1 VREGEGERERGRLAE
16 REREREGERE
26 KGAHCIGRC
35 VWAAMSAL
43 DRLERLEK
51 LQSRPQGKGGTR
63 KSRFAPRARTGKERG
78 NPTREDTARVEPN
91 GEPQGTP
98 SRQEGKE
105 KDGKQPQGNNGEEED
120 VSVKDKEERTVS
132 KRNVGPRATLP
143 SVGKRKRGTQKEG
156 ANPRTTPSS
165 LTLREIIQRSN
176 NVEKRKPGSEKPK
189 SGGNQSQASV
199 PTQERSTKKDKAD
212 AALAP
217 QVAVVDGKIVVDE
230 VSLRVEAA
238 PARTTPLRR
247 VEEAGTRLNAAT
259 YANRIAPEKWTA
271 EDTSLFYRAI
281 RQFGTDFSLIERL
294 FPGRSRKQ
302 IKRKF
307 KTEEALNPSKVE
319 AALHPAGRNEA
330 DHYRAMIDM
339 LQAAKEAKQREEDGE
354 EDEPQETN
362 TEG

>member
-1 VREGEGERERGRLAE
+1 MREGVC
-16 REREREGERE
+16 
-26 KGAHCIGRC
+26 CIDRWCG
-35 VWAAMSAL
+35 WTSAMSAL

-51 LQSRPQGKGGTR
+51 LQSRPQEKTGAR
-63 KSRFAPRARTGKERG
+63 KSRFTPRATRAGKERG
-78 NPTREDTARVEPN
+78 WNTRDTQEEPTTSDVGDKNKRDDEIRESETVHN
-91 GEPQGTP
+91 
-98 SRQEGKE
+98 KE
-105 KDGKQPQGNNGEEED
+105 KKQRD
-120 VSVKDKEERTVS
+120 VDVQTHSKTKKAAAKKDLGTKS
-132 KRNVGPRATLP
+132 TLTNA
-143 SVGKRKRGTQKEG
+143 GKRKRNGAKESTQ
-156 ANPRTTPSS
+156 PRAASSS

-176 NVEKRKPGSEKPK
+176 TVEKRKPNGDKNK
-189 SGGNQSQASV
+189 SGKNTHPHHAQHQDK
-199 PTQERSTKKDKAD
+199 TTRKDKAD
-212 AALAP
+212 TELAP

-259 YANRIAPEKWTA
+259 YANRTAPEKWTA

-307 KTEEALNPSKVE
+307 KTEEALNPGKVE
-319 AALHPAGRNEA
+319 AALHPVGRNEA

-339 LQAAKEAKQREEDGE
+339 LKAAKEAKKKEEDGE
-354 EDEPQETN
+354 TNEPQEGN
-362 TEG
+362 AEG